1 MGEMEPTIG
10 RSSVGPR
17 RLAMAGC
24 TVVARNYLGYARVLA
39 ESWAR
44 VHCGAPFTVLVLDG
58 GDPDLDV
65 MSPEEL
71 GLDPVELDV
80 QRGMYDTL
88 ELATALKPHLL
99 ARLLDRGADAVVFL
113 DPDTDLYAPLCDVA
127 RAAAEH
133 HVALS
138 PHVLSPVPADGCS
151 PSQIEIER
159 TGVFNAGL
167 IAVGRGARPFL
178 DWWAV
183 HLARNCLVD
192 EPRGLFVDQR
202 ILDWVPVCFPHVIL
216 RDPSLNVAF
225 WNLHERHLT
234 MSCAGYEV
242 NGRPLRHF
250 HFSGFDPVRPS
261 MLTKYE
267 PVYGHPLR
275 VRMEGM
281 PHLQRL
287 CAEYAVRVRAAGH
300 TVARDVPYAYA
311 RTAAG
316 GSLGNRERTVFREAV
331 LHAERTETPAPPSPF
346 DPEQMERFAAL
357 VDNACGGST
366 LPQPPTQADQE
377 LAAFMSRLEQV
388 EWGMQDLDAH
398 FARMSG
404 SLPARAY
411 RRLKRLPGVGLLG
424 RGLRY

>member
-1 MGEMEPTIG
+1 MGDVAPSVG
-10 RSSVGPR
+10 RSHGGRR

-24 TVVARNYLGYARVLA
+24 TTVARNYLGYARVLA

-44 VHCGAPFTVLVLDG
+44 VHGGAPFTVLVLDG
-58 GDPDLDV
+58 SDPDLDV
-65 MSPEEL
+65 ISPEEL
-71 GLDPVELDV
+71 GLDPVELEL
-80 QRGMYDTL
+80 QRAMYDPL

-113 DPDTDLYAPLCDVA
+113 DPDTDVYAPLCDVG

-133 HVALS
+133 GVALS

-151 PSQIEIER
+151 PSQLEIER
-159 TGVFNAGL
+159 TGVFNSGL
-167 IAVGRGARPFL
+167 LAVGRGARPFL

-202 ILDWVPVCFPHVIL
+202 ILDWVPACFPHVIL

-225 WNLHERHLT
+225 WNLHERPLT
-234 MSCAGYEV
+234 MSGAGYEV
-242 NGRPLRHF
+242 NSGPLRHF
-250 HFSGFDPVRPS
+250 HFSGFDPARPWI
-261 MLTKYE
+261 LTKYE

-287 CAEYAVRVRAAGH
+287 CAEYAARVRAAGH
-300 TVARDVPYAYA
+300 SAAREVPYAYA

-316 GSLGNRERTVFREAV
+316 GCLGNRERTVFREAV

-346 DPEQMERFAAL
+346 DPEQTESFAAL
-357 VDNACGGST
+357 IDRAGEGST
-366 LPQPPTQADQE
+366 LPAPSPQADQE
-377 LAAFMSRLEQV
+377 LAAFTSRLEQV
-388 EWGMQDLDAH
+388 EWGMQDLDAR

-404 SLPARAY
+404 SLPARLY
-411 RRLKRLPGVGLLG
+411 RRLKRLPGVGRLG
-424 RGLRY
+424 HRLPR